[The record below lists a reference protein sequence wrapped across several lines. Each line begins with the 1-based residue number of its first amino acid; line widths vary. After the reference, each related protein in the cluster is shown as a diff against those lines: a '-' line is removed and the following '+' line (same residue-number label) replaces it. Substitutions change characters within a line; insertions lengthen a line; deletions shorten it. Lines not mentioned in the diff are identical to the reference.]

1 MHKKEQL
8 AFTSSEPDPD
18 WQTDL
23 ISGVI
28 MTTIGQQRR
37 FNASELL
44 KLLI

>member
-8 AFTSSEPDPD
+8 AFTSNEADPD

-28 MTTIGQQRR
+28 ITR
-37 FNASELL
+37 
-44 KLLI
+44 